1 VGTALW
7 LQYKLIAAGEVA
19 GDAVTHDFVAYDT

>member
-19 GDAVTHDFVAYDT
+19 GEAVAYDFVAKDE